1 MTINHVGSRH
11 FLTGLNLFTWLRV
24 YGDSQLIHID
34 KLSLPQNL
42 WWLRTEE

>member
-1 MTINHVGSRH
+1 MTINHVGSRY
-11 FLTGLNLFTWLRV
+11 FLTGLNLFTWLWV

-34 KLSLPQNL
+34 KPSPPQNL